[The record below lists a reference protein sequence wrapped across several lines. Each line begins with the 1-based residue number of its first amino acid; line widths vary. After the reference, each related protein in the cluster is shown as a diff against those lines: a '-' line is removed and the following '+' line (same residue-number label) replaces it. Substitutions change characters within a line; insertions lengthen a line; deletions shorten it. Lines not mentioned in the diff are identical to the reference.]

1 MRKIL
6 TSLLVLCFT
15 LAGPLGI
22 AQAETTSKPAKQ
34 VNPIII
40 IMGADSGTQV
50 PDPNAPVQAVP
61 DEKAKPVNP
70 LDNGGPMPADLQEF
84 FQHLFGQMQAQVAP
98 PTPKQLEDVYKSV
111 WYRINATYYDH
122 DALKNFGQWKNKYD
136 GKLTTPAELET
147 AIKEMAGS
155 LNDRWTSYTTS
166 EEIKQSMSQ
175 HNAGLEPLGMMFKQ
189 HQDGSYV
196 IDFMVYGT
204 PAQKSDLR
212 KGDTVKSING
222 KDLTGL
228 TATEVEKLTLVKAG
242 DEATIVAVIDGKD
255 VTFTLKSAPADAPD
269 FAAKLL
275 PGNIA
280 YVRLPSFESEEM
292 VAGLVGNLQ
301 ELYKASGGKLNGL
314 VLDLRGNPG
323 GVFDYA
329 RQVASLF
336 LSQGVIVT
344 STTRQG
350 LELHEERFSVVKAW
364 PHDFGDAPPEAI
376 AFLHTL
382 ETVPMT
388 VLTDGSSASCS
399 EILTGALKDNG
410 RAVIVGQTTYGKG
423 VGYQSGRHRAGG
435 WLSVTSLSY
444 LTPSGYNLAN
454 KGIDPDIP
462 VAQPRGA
469 ALDVQ
474 LDAAVKAVK
483 SQQMTPAKPQGQQSS
498 PLAFIDPNGVVVK
511 AAMIAVFFLAIVLFG
526 VHLHMRAQAEE
537 KKKNPPQKKDGK

>member
-6 TSLLVLCFT
+6 TSLLMVCFAAVST
-15 LAGPLGI
+15 VSVAH
-22 AQAETTSKPAKQ
+22 AKPPVKP
-34 VNPIII
+34 VNPVII
-40 IMGADSGTQV
+40 IMGTGAAEEQAPLSGPGQT
-50 PDPNAPVQAVP
+50 APA
-61 DEKAKPVNP
+61 EAKPVNP
-70 LDNGGPMPADLQEF
+70 MDKGVPLPAELQEF
-84 FQHLFGQMQAQVAP
+84 FQHLFGEVQAQQAA

-111 WYRINATYYDH
+111 WYRINSTYYDH
-122 DALKNFGQWKNKYD
+122 DALKNFGVWKNKYD
-136 GKLTTPAELET
+136 GKLTTPAELEL

-166 EEIKQSMSQ
+166 EEIKQAMSQ
-175 HNAGLEPLGMMFKQ
+175 HTAGLEPLGMMFKQ
-189 HQDGSYV
+189 HQDGTYV
-196 IDFMVYGT
+196 VDFLVYGT
-204 PAQKSDLR
+204 PAQKSDIR

-222 KDLTGL
+222 KDLAGL
-228 TATEVEKLTLVKAG
+228 TAAEVEKLTMVKAG
-242 DEATIVAVIDGKD
+242 DEAQIVLVLDKQE
-255 VTFTLKSAPADAPD
+255 VTLTLKSAPADAPD
-269 FAAKLL
+269 FQAKLL

-280 YVRLPSFESEEM
+280 YVRLPSFESEAM

-301 ELYKASGGKLNGL
+301 ELYKQSGGNLKGI

-329 RQVASLF
+329 RHIASLF
-336 LSQGVIVT
+336 LAKGVIVT

-364 PHDFGDAPPEAI
+364 PHDFGEAPPEAI
-376 AFLHTL
+376 AFLHNL
-382 ETVPMT
+382 ETAPMT
-388 VLTDGSSASCS
+388 VLIDGSSASCS

-423 VGYQSGRHRAGG
+423 VGYQAGRHRAGG

-454 KGIDPDIP
+454 KGIAPDIE

-474 LDAAVKAVK
+474 LDAAIKSVKDLAL
-483 SQQMTPAKPQGQQSS
+483 TPAKPQGQQSS
-498 PLAFIDPNGVVVK
+498 PLALIDPNNVLVQAG
-511 AAMIAVFFLAIVLFG
+511 MIALFLIAILMFG
-526 VHLHMRAQAEE
+526 VHLHMRAQAEH
-537 KKKNPPQKKDGK
+537 KKNNPKDDGKK

>member
-6 TSLLVLCFT
+6 SSLLVVCFAAVST
-15 LAGPLGI
+15 MSGAY
-22 AQAETTSKPAKQ
+22 AKPPVKP
-34 VNPIII
+34 VDPVII
-40 IMGADSGTQV
+40 IMGTGAADEQAPLNG
-50 PDPNAPVQAVP
+50 PVQAVP
-61 DEKAKPVNP
+61 AEKARPVNP
-70 LDNGGPMPADLQEF
+70 TDKGIPVPSELQEIF
-84 FQHLFGQMQAQVAP
+84 RQLFGEMLGNQAA

-111 WYRINATYYDH
+111 WYRINNTYYDH
-122 DALKNFGQWKNKYD
+122 DALKDFGAWKNKYD
-136 GKLTTPAELET
+136 GKLTTPADLET

-166 EEIKQSMSQ
+166 AEIRQAMTQQS
-175 HNAGLEPLGMMFKQ
+175 AGLEPLGMMFKQ

-222 KDLTGL
+222 KELAGL
-228 TATEVEKLTLVKAG
+228 SAAEVEKLTMVKAG
-242 DEATIVAVIDGKD
+242 DEAQIVFIVDKQE
-255 VTFTLKSAPADAPD
+255 VTLTLKSAAADAPD
-269 FAAKLL
+269 FQAKLL

-301 ELYKASGGKLNGL
+301 ELYKQSGGNLKGI

-336 LSQGVIVT
+336 LAKGVIVT

-364 PHDFGDAPPEAI
+364 PHDFGDAPPETI
-376 AFLHTL
+376 AFIHNL
-382 ETVPMT
+382 ETAPMT
-388 VLTDGSSASCS
+388 VLIDGSSASCA

-410 RAVIVGQTTYGKG
+410 RAIIIGQTTYGKG
-423 VGYQSGRHRAGG
+423 VGYQAGRHRAGG

-454 KGIDPDIP
+454 KGIAPDIE
-462 VAQPRGA
+462 VVQPRGA
-469 ALDVQ
+469 VLDVQ
-474 LDAAVKAVK
+474 LDAGIKAVK
-483 SQQMTPAKPQGQQSS
+483 DQTLTPAKPQGQQSS
-498 PLAFIDPNGVVVK
+498 PFAFIDGNSVLVQ
-511 AAMIAVFFLAIVLFG
+511 AAMIALFLIGILMFG
-526 VHLHMRAQAEE
+526 VHLHMRAQAEH
-537 KKKNPPQKKDGK
+537 KKSKPKNDDK

>member
-6 TSLLVLCFT
+6 TSLLLVCFAAVST
-15 LAGPLGI
+15 ASV
-22 AQAETTSKPAKQ
+22 ANAEPPVKP
-34 VNPIII
+34 VDPVII
-40 IMGADSGTQV
+40 IMGTSAAEEQAPLSGPGQA
-50 PDPNAPVQAVP
+50 APV
-61 DEKAKPVNP
+61 EKAKPVNP
-70 LDNGGPMPADLQEF
+70 MDKGVPLPSELQEF
-84 FQHLFGQMQAQVAP
+84 FQHLFGQVQAQQAA

-111 WYRINATYYDH
+111 WYRINGTYYDH
-122 DALKNFGQWKNKYD
+122 DALKDFGAWKNKYD

-155 LNDRWTSYTTS
+155 LNDKWTSYTTS
-166 EEIKQSMSQ
+166 EEIKQAMSQ
-175 HNAGLEPLGMMFKQ
+175 HSAGLEPLGMMFKQ

-204 PAQKSDLR
+204 PAQTSDLR

-222 KDLTGL
+222 KDLAGL
-228 TATEVEKLTLVKAG
+228 TAAEVEKLTLVKAG
-242 DEATIVAVIDGKD
+242 DEAQIVYVVDKQE
-255 VTFTLKSAPADAPD
+255 VTLTLKSAAADAPD
-269 FAAKLL
+269 FQAKLL

-292 VAGLVGNLQ
+292 VVGLVGNLQ
-301 ELYKASGGKLNGL
+301 ELYKQSGGNLKGI

-329 RQVASLF
+329 RQIASLF
-336 LSQGVIVT
+336 LAKGVIVT

-350 LELHEERFSVVKAW
+350 LELQEQRYSVVKAW

-376 AFLHTL
+376 AFIHNM
-382 ETVPMT
+382 ETAPMT
-388 VLTDGSSASCS
+388 VLIDGSSASCS

-423 VGYQSGRHRAGG
+423 VGYQAGRHRAGG

-454 KGIDPDIP
+454 KGIAPDIE

-474 LDAAVKAVK
+474 LDAGINAVKA
-483 SQQMTPAKPQGQQSS
+483 QALTPAKPQGQQSS
-498 PLAFIDPNGVVVK
+498 PLALIDPNSVLVQAG
-511 AAMIAVFFLAIVLFG
+511 MIALFLIAVLMFG
-526 VHLHMRAQAEE
+526 VHLHMRAQAEHR
-537 KKKNPPQKKDGK
+537 KSKPKDKNDGK

>member
-6 TSLLVLCFT
+6 TSLLLVCFAAVST
-15 LAGPLGI
+15 VSVAH
-22 AQAETTSKPAKQ
+22 AKPPVKP
-34 VNPIII
+34 VNPVII
-40 IMGADSGTQV
+40 IMGAGAADEQ
-50 PDPNAPVQAVP
+50 APQNGPGQTAP
-61 DEKAKPVNP
+61 AEKAKPVNP
-70 LDNGGPMPADLQEF
+70 LDNGGPLPAELQEF
-84 FQHLFGQMQAQVAP
+84 FQHLFGQVQAQQAA

-122 DALKNFGQWKNKYD
+122 DALKNFGVWKNKYD

-155 LNDRWTSYTTS
+155 LGDRWTSYTTS
-166 EEIKQSMSQ
+166 DEIKQSMSQ

-196 IDFMVYGT
+196 IDFLVYGT

-222 KDLTGL
+222 KDLLGL
-228 TATEVEKLTLVKAG
+228 TAAEVEKLTLVKAG
-242 DEATIVAVIDGKD
+242 DQATIVFVVDKQE
-255 VTFTLKSAPADAPD
+255 VTLTLKSAAADAPD
-269 FAAKLL
+269 FQAKLL

-301 ELYKASGGKLNGL
+301 ELYKQSGGKLQGI

-329 RQVASLF
+329 RQIASLF
-336 LSQGVIVT
+336 LEKGVIVT

-364 PHDFGDAPPEAI
+364 PHDFGDAPAEAI
-376 AFLHTL
+376 AFLHNL
-382 ETVPMT
+382 ETAPMT
-388 VLTDGSSASCS
+388 VLIDGSSASCS

-423 VGYQSGRHRAGG
+423 VGYQAGRHRAGG

-454 KGIDPDIP
+454 KGIAPNIE

-474 LDAAVKAVK
+474 LDAAIKAVK
-483 SQQMTPAKPQGQQSS
+483 DLQMTPAKPQGSQAS
-498 PLAFIDPNGVVVK
+498 PLSLIDPNSVLIQ
-511 AAMIAVFFLAIVLFG
+511 AAMIALFLIAILMFG
-526 VHLHMRAQAEE
+526 VHLHMRAQAEH
-537 KKKNPPQKKDGK
+537 KKNKPKNDGK